1 MKNIIIMSALSLAL
15 TGCQTVSNLGKKIGI
30 GDDAPKAEV
39 TTKTPTS
46 AATQV
51 QTENVDISGEWTI
64 IGVND
69 KEINQDEEM
78 PYVTFVPGEK
88 RFYASNGC
96 NILNGDY
103 ILSGSTISFSHVLAT
118 QKYCPG
124 VNYDSEINS
133 VLADG
138 NSLTVQV
145 KAQNQ
150 ATFLYLIDA
159 NGRTLISMSR
169 QNLSWLNGQWDVV
182 TINGHTADR
191 AEANI
196 FFDIASLKVH
206 GNTGCNY
213 FNGTLHVDP
222 LEAGNISF
230 SGMGVTRMACP
241 DQDFERAMLV
251 ALEEVTKVEQKN
263 GLAVLCDANGN
274 QLLTLKPAIEKGE

>member
-1 MKNIIIMSALSLAL
+1 MKNIIIMSALAFAL
-15 TGCQTVSNLGKKIGI
+15 TGCQAVSNIGKKIGI

-39 TTKTPTS
+39 TTKTT
-46 AATQV
+46 ATTDAKV
-51 QTENVDISGEWTI
+51 VSENVDISGEWTI

-69 KEINQDEEM
+69 KEINQDDNM
-78 PYVTFVPGEK
+78 PYVTFVPSEK

-103 ILSGSTISFSHVLAT
+103 TLNGTTISFSHVLAT
-118 QKYCPG
+118 QKYCPD
-124 VNYDSEINS
+124 VNYDSEINH

-138 NSLTVQV
+138 NALTVQI
-145 KAQNQ
+145 KTQSQ

-169 QNLSWLNGQWDVV
+169 QNLSWLNGQWEVV

-191 AEANI
+191 SEANI
-196 FFDIASLKVH
+196 FFDVASQKVH

-213 FNGTLHVDP
+213 FNGTLHIDP

-251 ALEEVTKVEQKN
+251 ALEEVSKVEHKN

-274 QLLTLKPAIEKGE
+274 QLLTLKPAVEKGE